1 MMVGHAVTLNIDRP
15 LVENRHLRLEV
26 KDLTVLT
33 PDGVKALDG
42 VSFEAFGGEILG
54 VAGISGSGQK
64 ELLEAIGQMMDEKLD
79 RKLQPIVD
87 RLDKLEES
95 SEEVRSGVNA
105 LLEWAEECGNVIKF
119 PLPKVK

>member
-1 MMVGHAVTLNIDRP
+1 MVD
-15 LVENRHLRLEV
+15 
-26 KDLTVLT
+26 
-33 PDGVKALDG
+33 
-42 VSFEAFGGEILG
+42 
-54 VAGISGSGQK
+54 K

-119 PLPKVK
+119 PLAKVK

>member
-1 MMVGHAVTLNIDRP
+1 MVD
-15 LVENRHLRLEV
+15 
-26 KDLTVLT
+26 
-33 PDGVKALDG
+33 
-42 VSFEAFGGEILG
+42 
-54 VAGISGSGQK
+54 K

-105 LLEWAEECGNVIKF
+105 LLEWTEECGNVIKF

>member
-1 MMVGHAVTLNIDRP
+1 MVD
-15 LVENRHLRLEV
+15 
-26 KDLTVLT
+26 
-33 PDGVKALDG
+33 
-42 VSFEAFGGEILG
+42 
-54 VAGISGSGQK
+54 K

-87 RLDKLEES
+87 PLDKLEES

>member
-1 MMVGHAVTLNIDRP
+1 MVD
-15 LVENRHLRLEV
+15 
-26 KDLTVLT
+26 
-33 PDGVKALDG
+33 
-42 VSFEAFGGEILG
+42 
-54 VAGISGSGQK
+54 K

-87 RLDKLEES
+87 RLDKLEDS
-95 SEEVRSGVNA
+95 SEDVRSGVNA

>member
-1 MMVGHAVTLNIDRP
+1 MVD
-15 LVENRHLRLEV
+15 
-26 KDLTVLT
+26 
-33 PDGVKALDG
+33 
-42 VSFEAFGGEILG
+42 
-54 VAGISGSGQK
+54 K

-87 RLDKLEES
+87 CLDKLEES

>member
-1 MMVGHAVTLNIDRP
+1 MVD
-15 LVENRHLRLEV
+15 
-26 KDLTVLT
+26 
-33 PDGVKALDG
+33 
-42 VSFEAFGGEILG
+42 
-54 VAGISGSGQK
+54 K
-64 ELLEAIGQMMDEKLD
+64 ELLEAIGQMMDERLV

>member
-1 MMVGHAVTLNIDRP
+1 MVD
-15 LVENRHLRLEV
+15 
-26 KDLTVLT
+26 
-33 PDGVKALDG
+33 
-42 VSFEAFGGEILG
+42 
-54 VAGISGSGQK
+54 K

-119 PLPKVK
+119 LLPKVK

>member
-1 MMVGHAVTLNIDRP
+1 MVD
-15 LVENRHLRLEV
+15 
-26 KDLTVLT
+26 
-33 PDGVKALDG
+33 
-42 VSFEAFGGEILG
+42 
-54 VAGISGSGQK
+54 K

-79 RKLQPIVD
+79 RKFQPIVD